1 MKEMLMHLCRN
12 WGKKKCHPKVKKM
25 KRLGKKEDFELNLLE
40 DELNKLDEICY
51 ECEFFKD

>member
-25 KRLGKKEDFELNLLE
+25 KQLGKKEDFELNLLE